1 MTFKRQWTSLPCYDM
16 TFLPYP
22 KRSVMIIFY
31 DVMERMRTT
40 LATQTQNP
48 KIKDRD
54 IAIALGLTPQYF
66 AVIKRRNKIPY
77 EALAHF
83 CRQHHISLNWLLM
96 AQEPRYL
103 T

>member
-1 MTFKRQWTSLPCYDM
+1 
-16 TFLPYP
+16 
-22 KRSVMIIFY
+22 MIIFH

-40 LATQTQNP
+40 LATQKPST

-54 IAIALGLTPQYF
+54 IAMALNLTPQYF

-96 AQEPRYL
+96 AQEPQYL
-103 T
+103 TQTL